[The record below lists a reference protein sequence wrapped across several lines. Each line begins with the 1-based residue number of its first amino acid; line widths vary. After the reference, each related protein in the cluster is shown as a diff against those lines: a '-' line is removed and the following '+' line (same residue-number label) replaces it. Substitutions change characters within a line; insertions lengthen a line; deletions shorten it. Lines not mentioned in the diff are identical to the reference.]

1 MITVESLTYIYPGGV
16 VPAVQGVD
24 FSIQKGEIFGFL
36 GPSGAGKSTTQKV
49 LIKLLRG
56 FQGQITVLS
65 KPLAAWD
72 DSYYERVGV
81 AFELPNHYQKLTA
94 QENLN
99 LFRSL
104 YSGETLDP
112 TELLEMVGLEKDAD
126 TQISRFSKGMQMR
139 LNFVRALLHKPEVLF
154 LDEPTTGLDPLNGRK
169 IKDIIRAQKAAG
181 CTIFLTT
188 HDMTVA
194 DQICDRVAFIVDGRI
209 ALIDSPRNLRLQ
221 YGKRR
226 VRVEYHQNRTA
237 TPLQQA
243 EFPLDG
249 LGEDA
254 AFMDILRN
262 HCIETIHTQEATL
275 EDIFIETTGTSLI

>member
-1 MITVESLTYIYPGGV
+1 MITVESLTYIYPGGG
-16 VPAVQGVD
+16 VPALQGVD

-94 QENLN
+94 RENLN

-226 VRVEYHQNRTA
+226 VRVEYHQNGTA

-249 LGEDA
+249 LGEDT
-254 AFMDILRN
+254 AFLDILRH

>member
-94 QENLN
+94 RENLN

-104 YSGETLDP
+104 YSGETLNP

-209 ALIDSPRNLRLQ
+209 TLIDSPRNLRLQ

-226 VRVEYHQNRTA
+226 VRVEYHQNGTA

-254 AFMDILRN
+254 VFLDILRN

>member
-1 MITVESLTYIYPGGV
+1 MITVESLTYTYPGGV

-94 QENLN
+94 RENLN

-104 YSGETLDP
+104 YSGETRDP

-139 LNFVRALLHKPEVLF
+139 LNFVRALLHKPELLF
-154 LDEPTTGLDPLNGRK
+154 LDEPTTGLDPVNGRK

-209 ALIDSPRNLRLQ
+209 ALIDSPRNLRLH

-226 VRVEYHQNRTA
+226 VRVEYHQNGTA
-237 TPLQQA
+237 APLQQA

-249 LGEDA
+249 LGADA
-254 AFMDILRN
+254 AFMDILQN

-275 EDIFIETTGTSLI
+275 EDIFIETTGTRLI